1 MDIQHLLECIL
12 EKNVVSNVTKHGLR
26 DQKGGLHFIAYMLV
40 QILTFVFANVLV
52 PLVQMIFQLPSF
64 YKEEEKEVTKMNDAG
79 EFLNADG
86 DPLPDGHDPSERVKE
101 TVTTKKFRTKFG
113 FIPYPEYTPELEGTG
128 YFWRFLKACIKI
140 SIGIVIGAL
149 GGIYLVLGG
158 MVYLIARIF
167 RDFTEKPR
175 SISKKIDTQLKNQP
189 DILK

>member
-26 DQKGGLHFIAYMLV
+26 EQKGGLHFIAYMLV

-128 YFWRFLKACIKI
+128 YFWRFLKFCFKI

-149 GGIYLVLGG
+149 GGIYLVFGG
-158 MVYLIARIF
+158 MVYMIAKIF

-175 SISKKIDTQLKNQP
+175 SVSKKIEKQLEGKSE
-189 DILK
+189 IIT

>member
-1 MDIQHLLECIL
+1 MDIQYLLECIL
-12 EKNVVSNVTKHGLR
+12 EKNVVSNVTKHGLKE
-26 DQKGGLHFIAYMLV
+26 QKGGLHFIAYMLV
-40 QILTFVFANVLV
+40 QILTFVFSNVLV
-52 PLVQMIFQLPSF
+52 PLVQLIFQLPSF
-64 YKEEEKEVTKMNDAG
+64 YKEEEKEITKMDDNGNYLDAEG
-79 EFLNADG
+79 N
-86 DPLPDGHDPSERVKE
+86 PLPEDHDESQRVTE
-101 TVTTKKFRTKFG
+101 TVKTKKFRTKFG

-128 YFWRFLKACIKI
+128 YFWRFLKACIKF